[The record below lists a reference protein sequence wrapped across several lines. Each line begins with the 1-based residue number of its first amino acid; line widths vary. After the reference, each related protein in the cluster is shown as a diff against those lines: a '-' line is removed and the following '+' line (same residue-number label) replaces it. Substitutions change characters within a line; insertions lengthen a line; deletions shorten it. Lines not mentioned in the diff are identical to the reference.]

1 MYHTEDDPVPILAR
15 ASPPMPLPAP
25 CTTTQIPLCLPS
37 LYFCVHARTTRTL
50 CCDLPTITMERLPV
64 AAALM
69 LFCET
74 AGTCARWW
82 DRSARAASGHSPQ
95 PCVRHR
101 HQAGFAN
108 LVERHPPSCRPRRVA
123 PGPLPPPQGLLCPP
137 PSACPAPASPALPLR
152 LFLASSPLCSASKTT
167 GPHPSP
173 SVCPPA
179 PYLPRSYCSPGR
191 CTRREQSVSPGPL
204 EHTRTSRYHV
214 HSTPWSP
221 Q

>member
-64 AAALM
+64 AAALL

-108 LVERHPPSCRPRRVA
+108 LVERHPPSCLPRRH
-123 PGPLPPPQGLLCPP
+123 PPFHRPPP
-137 PSACPAPASPALPLR
+137 PSA
-152 LFLASSPLCSASKTT
+152 
-167 GPHPSP
+167 GPFMSP
-173 SVCPPA
+173 SVSLPGPCLPGPA
-179 PYLPRSYCSPGR
+179 PPSLPGFLP
-191 CTRREQSVSPGPL
+191 PL
-204 EHTRTSRYHV
+204 QCV
-214 HSTPWSP
+214 
-221 Q
+221 